1 MIAIKDAEMP
11 TTCDWCI
18 IRTRC
23 DWYTAWYHGVRH
35 VSPPK
40 PEGDECRLIDLSKY
54 EDDLR

>member
-11 TTCDWCI
+11 PTCDWCI

-35 VSPPK
+35 VSMPK
-40 PEGDECRLIDLSKY
+40 PEGEECRLIDLKQ
-54 EDDLR
+54 EEKE